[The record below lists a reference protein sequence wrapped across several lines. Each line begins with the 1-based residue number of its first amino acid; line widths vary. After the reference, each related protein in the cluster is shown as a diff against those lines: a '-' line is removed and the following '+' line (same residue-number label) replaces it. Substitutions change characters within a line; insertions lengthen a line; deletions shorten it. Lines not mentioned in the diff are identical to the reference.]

1 MFFSRIS
8 NFFYL
13 LVIAL
18 VGCSA
23 PTAGGVSVCS
33 PQPKNLVDVSTADT
47 GSELD
52 LADTVAGTSLGK
64 QFLYG
69 YFDAEW
75 NFEGETGHK
84 RCVMSLQPRED
95 DSTDIKII
103 TASHCLPSLPDSEDA
118 KFKFTVY
125 IQDGKSFFPLSVA
138 SLTFK
143 KSVVLSYLMNKHV
156 LSKEPNGNLGQ
167 WVPESGTQLC
177 KQETIKF
184 KTQSQPGTKTACFSL
199 QDTIK
204 IDARVTER
212 NEKRL
217 KRYNDAVVKLNRIK
231 GAAYAYLPDALRAD
245 YPTFME
251 VTSISKTKNRNLR
264 SIAYLSN
271 NRFCALAENTQNID
285 PDDLDSRVFCNMTPE
300 LREAFFQSTAF
311 DEEYPVLLGIRTDMT
326 TPLVQLRDK
335 HRSCLKS
342 PFSGSEDETRCMIER
357 KARELFGKWVF
368 QGEQQFNM
376 FTEAEKRGLQFSDY
390 FTITTEV
397 VLKTNRAIEAL
408 NLAGRFVPN
417 NSIADQTKGVFLFD
431 YAPSESAFSFE
442 KGDSGSLLNIF
453 GGYPVGVLSTVDG
466 EPTSGGATITA
477 LPEAEEEAM
486 SPGNASCR

>member
-1 MFFSRIS
+1 
-8 NFFYL
+8 L
-13 LVIAL
+13 
-18 VGCSA
+18 
-23 PTAGGVSVCS
+23 
-33 PQPKNLVDVSTADT
+33 PQPAKLVDGLSQVN
-47 GSELD
+47 GSELNLVKPD
-52 LADTVAGTSLGK
+52 VGTSMGK
-64 QFLYG
+64 QLLYG

-84 RCVMSLQPRED
+84 RCVMSLQPQED
-95 DSTDIKII
+95 DSMDIKII
-103 TASHCLPSLPDSEDA
+103 TASHCLPSLPDSVDA
-118 KFKFTVY
+118 KFKFTAY
-125 IQDGKSFFPLSVA
+125 IQDGKSFIPLSVA

-143 KSVVLSYLMNKHV
+143 NSVVLSYLMNKHV

-167 WVPESGTQLC
+167 WVPESGTHLC
-177 KQETIKF
+177 KQETVKF

-204 IDARVTER
+204 IDARVTEK
-212 NEKRL
+212 NEKTL

-231 GAAYAYLPDALRAD
+231 GAAYSYLPDALRSD
-245 YPTFME
+245 YPFFME
-251 VTSISKTKNRNLR
+251 VTSIAKTKNRNLR

-271 NRFCALAENTQNID
+271 DRFCALAENAQNID
-285 PDDLDSRVFCNMTPE
+285 PDDLDPRIFCEMTPAM
-300 LREAFFQSTAF
+300 REAFFRLTTF
-311 DEEYPVLLGIRTDMT
+311 DKEYDFLLGIRNDMT

-342 PFSGSEDETRCMIER
+342 PFSGSEEETRCMIER

-368 QGEQQFNM
+368 HGEQQFNM
-376 FTEAEKRGLQFSDY
+376 FSEAEKRGLQFSDY

-397 VLKTNRAIEAL
+397 VNKTKRSIEAL
-408 NLAGRFVPN
+408 KLAGRFVAN
-417 NSIADQTKGVFLFD
+417 TSAADQTKGVFLFD
-431 YAPSESAFSFE
+431 YVPSESTFSFE

-477 LPEAEEEAM
+477 LPEAEEEAT